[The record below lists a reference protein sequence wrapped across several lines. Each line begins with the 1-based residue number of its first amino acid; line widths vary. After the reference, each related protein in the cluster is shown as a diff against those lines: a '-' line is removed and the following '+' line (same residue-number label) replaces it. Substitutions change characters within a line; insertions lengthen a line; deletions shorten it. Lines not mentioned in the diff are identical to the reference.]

1 MGGYYSAA
9 TTRCL
14 LFSIKAIVQRVV
26 YRPAALT
33 RRPHWYT
40 GEAQPLR
47 IHKDRQAA
55 SVIGAPVACDIRPGV
70 RVRIDNVV
78 SIGFVGT
85 DHTRAPLALRGRLAI
100 DGERLD
106 LLYELVRRDP
116 LIAEAAVLSTCNRI
130 EVYVAAPDIRA
141 ALGAATAHLLTVS
154 DVGAVETAGCLEQH
168 VDEEA
173 VRHLLAVA
181 AGLRSLVV
189 GETQIGTQ
197 VREAFE
203 DAARRAAAGAELQAL
218 ARAAVQCGKRVRS
231 ETALGVA
238 DTSVSAI
245 IVGLARRRLGGLHG
259 RMALL
264 IGAGRIN
271 EVSAHLLREAGIGD
285 LVVVSRTRDAAA
297 RLATACDGRAAA
309 MDDLPA
315 LLAAA
320 DLAVT
325 ATRAPE
331 PPVTPAAILPR
342 DPSRPLL
349 LYDIAVPRDV
359 DPAVGALPGVE
370 LTDLDGL
377 RAAPRLEGARD
388 GVDAAWRLVDAC
400 VERYAV
406 EARARRAVPMIA
418 RLRAHVDSQKEA
430 ELARTLASLE
440 HLAEAD
446 RAEVGMLAHRLV
458 NRMFH
463 HLATRLKAAAVAPE
477 ADTYLEA
484 LAFLFDETGTSAA
497 HDERGTRH
505 VSGRH
510 DHTSDM
516 GRTEQDS
523 IAQV

>member
-1 MGGYYSAA
+1 M
-9 TTRCL
+9 
-14 LFSIKAIVQRVV
+14 
-26 YRPAALT
+26 
-33 RRPHWYT
+33 
-40 GEAQPLR
+40 
-47 IHKDRQAA
+47 
-55 SVIGAPVACDIRPGV
+55 
-70 RVRIDNVV
+70 

-106 LLYELVRRDP
+106 LLYNLLRRDP

-130 EVYVAAPDIRA
+130 EVYVAAPDVRA
-141 ALGAATAHLLTVS
+141 ALRTATAHLLAVS
-154 DVGAVETAGCLEQH
+154 DVGAAEAAGCLEQH

-181 AGLRSLVV
+181 GGLRSLVV

-203 DAARRAAAGAELQAL
+203 DAARRDAAGAELQAL

-231 ETALGVA
+231 ETALGTT
-238 DTSVSAI
+238 DTSVSAV
-245 IVGLARRRLGGLHG
+245 IVGLARQRLGGLRG
-259 RMALL
+259 RTALL

-297 RLATACDGRAAA
+297 RLAAACDGRAAA

-320 DLAVT
+320 DLAIT

-331 PPVTPAAILPR
+331 PPVTSAAILPR
-342 DPSRPLL
+342 DPTRPLL

-377 RAAPRLEGARD
+377 RAVTPRLEGTRD
-388 GVDAAWRLVDAC
+388 GIDAAWRLVDAC

-505 VSGRH
+505 VPGEH
-510 DHTSDM
+510 DHPANNDLDTPTTAPAS
-516 GRTEQDS
+516 RS
-523 IAQV
+523 

>member
-1 MGGYYSAA
+1 
-9 TTRCL
+9 
-14 LFSIKAIVQRVV
+14 
-26 YRPAALT
+26 
-33 RRPHWYT
+33 
-40 GEAQPLR
+40 
-47 IHKDRQAA
+47 
-55 SVIGAPVACDIRPGV
+55 
-70 RVRIDNVV
+70 V

-106 LLYELVRRDP
+106 LLYNLLRRDP

-130 EVYVAAPDIRA
+130 EVYVAAPDVRA
-141 ALGAATAHLLTVS
+141 ALRTATAHLLAVS
-154 DVGAVETAGCLEQH
+154 DVGAAEAAGCLEQH

-181 AGLRSLVV
+181 GGLRSLVV

-203 DAARRAAAGAELQAL
+203 DAARRDAAGAELQAL

-231 ETALGVA
+231 ETALGTT
-238 DTSVSAI
+238 DTSVSAV
-245 IVGLARRRLGGLHG
+245 IVGLARQRLGGLRG
-259 RMALL
+259 RTALL

-297 RLATACDGRAAA
+297 RLAAACDGRAAA

-320 DLAVT
+320 DLAIT

-331 PPVTPAAILPR
+331 PPVTSAAILPR
-342 DPSRPLL
+342 DPTRPLL

-377 RAAPRLEGARD
+377 RAVTPRLEGTRD
-388 GVDAAWRLVDAC
+388 GIDAAWRLVDAC

-505 VSGRH
+505 VPGEH
-510 DHTSDM
+510 DHPANNDLDTPTTAPAS
-516 GRTEQDS
+516 RS
-523 IAQV
+523 

>member
-1 MGGYYSAA
+1 V
-9 TTRCL
+9 C
-14 LFSIKAIVQRVV
+14 VC
-26 YRPAALT
+26 
-33 RRPHWYT
+33 
-40 GEAQPLR
+40 R
-47 IHKDRQAA
+47 IY
-55 SVIGAPVACDIRPGV
+55 
-70 RVRIDNVV
+70 NVV

-100 DGERLD
+100 DGAQLD
-106 LLYELVRRDP
+106 LLYSLLRRDP

-130 EVYVAAPDIRA
+130 EVYVAAPDVRA
-141 ALGAATAHLLTVS
+141 ALGAATAHLLVVS
-154 DVGAVETAGCLEQH
+154 DVGAAEAAGCLEQH

-181 AGLRSLVV
+181 GGLRSLVV

-203 DAARRAAAGAELQAL
+203 DAARRDAAGAELQAL

-231 ETALGVA
+231 ETALGTT
-238 DTSVSAI
+238 DTSVSAV
-245 IVGLARRRLGGLHG
+245 IVGLARQRLGGLRG
-259 RMALL
+259 RTALL

-297 RLATACDGRAAA
+297 RLAAACDGRAAA

-320 DLAVT
+320 DLAIT

-331 PPVTPAAILPR
+331 PPVTSAAILPR
-342 DPSRPLL
+342 DPTRPLL

-377 RAAPRLEGARD
+377 RAVTPRLEGTRD
-388 GVDAAWRLVDAC
+388 GIDAAWRLVDAC

-484 LAFLFDETGTSAA
+484 LAFLFDETGTRAA

-505 VSGRH
+505 VPGEH
-510 DHTSDM
+510 DHPANNDLDTPTTAPAS
-516 GRTEQDS
+516 RS
-523 IAQV
+523 

>member
-1 MGGYYSAA
+1 V
-9 TTRCL
+9 C
-14 LFSIKAIVQRVV
+14 VC
-26 YRPAALT
+26 
-33 RRPHWYT
+33 
-40 GEAQPLR
+40 R
-47 IHKDRQAA
+47 IY
-55 SVIGAPVACDIRPGV
+55 DI
-70 RVRIDNVV
+70 V

-100 DGERLD
+100 DGQRLD
-106 LLYELVRRDP
+106 LLYTLLRRDP
-116 LIAEAAVLSTCNRI
+116 LITEAAVLSTCNRI

-141 ALGAATAHLLTVS
+141 ALGAATAHLLAVS
-154 DVGAVETAGCLEQH
+154 DVGAAEATNSLEQH

-181 AGLRSLVV
+181 GGLRSLVV

-197 VREAFE
+197 MREAFE
-203 DAARRAAAGAELQAL
+203 DAARRDAAGVELQAL

-231 ETALGVA
+231 ETALGAA
-238 DTSVSAI
+238 DTSVSAV
-245 IVGLARRRLGGLHG
+245 IVALARRRLGGLHG
-259 RMALL
+259 RTALL
-264 IGAGRIN
+264 IGAGRIS
-271 EVSAHLLREAGIGD
+271 EVSGLLLREAGIGD

-297 RLATACDGRAAA
+297 RLAAACDGRDAA

-315 LLAAA
+315 LLAGA
-320 DLAVT
+320 DLAIA

-342 DPSRPLL
+342 DPARPLL

-359 DPAVGALPGVE
+359 EPAVGALPGVE

-377 RAAPRLEGARD
+377 RAAPRRLEGTRD
-388 GVDAAWRLVDAC
+388 GIDAAWRLVDAC

-463 HLATRLKAAAVAPE
+463 HLATRLKAAVVAPE

-484 LAFLFDETGTSAA
+484 LSFLFDETGTGAA
-497 HDERGTRH
+497 HDDRGTRRVPGGQDH
-505 VSGRH
+505 ASDTGRAEH
-510 DHTSDM
+510 DSV
-516 GRTEQDS
+516 
-523 IAQV
+523 AKV

>member
-1 MGGYYSAA
+1 
-9 TTRCL
+9 
-14 LFSIKAIVQRVV
+14 
-26 YRPAALT
+26 
-33 RRPHWYT
+33 
-40 GEAQPLR
+40 
-47 IHKDRQAA
+47 
-55 SVIGAPVACDIRPGV
+55 
-70 RVRIDNVV
+70 V

-100 DGERLD
+100 DGQRLD
-106 LLYELVRRDP
+106 LLYTLLRRDP

-141 ALGAATAHLLTVS
+141 ALGVATAHLLAVS
-154 DVGAVETAGCLEQH
+154 NVSAAEAAGCLEQH

-181 AGLRSLVV
+181 GGLRSLVV
-189 GETQIGTQ
+189 GEAQIGTQ

-203 DAARRAAAGAELQAL
+203 DAARRAAGAELQAL

-231 ETALGVA
+231 ETALGAA
-238 DTSVSAI
+238 DTSVSAV
-245 IVGLARRRLGGLHG
+245 IVALARRRLGGLHG
-259 RMALL
+259 RTALL

-271 EVSAHLLREAGIGD
+271 EVSGRLLREAGIGG

-297 RLATACDGRAAA
+297 RLAAACDGRDAA

-315 LLAAA
+315 LLAGA
-320 DLAVT
+320 DLAIA

-342 DPSRPLL
+342 DPARPLL

-359 DPAVGALPGVE
+359 ELAVGALPGVE

-377 RAAPRLEGARD
+377 RAVTPRLEGARD
-388 GVDAAWRLVDAC
+388 GIDAAWRLVDAC

-484 LAFLFDETGTSAA
+484 LAFLFDETGTGAA
-497 HDERGTRH
+497 HDERGGRH
-505 VSGRH
+505 VPGGH
-510 DHTSDM
+510 DHPANNDLDTPTTAPAS
-516 GRTEQDS
+516 RS
-523 IAQV
+523 